1 MANNIIDRRK
11 NGDLRN
17 PGSKSTDNRQKFIKR
32 TREEI
37 RKSIHDSLGKR
48 SIKGSGDSQDVVIAR
63 KGIDEPQFNHN
74 PQTGSRDIVLPGNKD
89 FVEGDQLEKP
99 KGGGGAGSGGKA
111 GESSNEGIGEDE
123 FEFALSNDEFVNIL
137 FEDLELPH
145 MISKE
150 NKSVERFEITRS
162 GYTSSGNPSQMNLEK
177 SMVNSI
183 GRKIALK
190 FPKLRKIRELEKEL
204 DNLKKFFYKTTHQ
217 QKDGT
222 EEWARYQEIE
232 KEIRRLRISANAVA
246 FVDPVDLKFNNFTK
260 KPAPISQAVVFFIM
274 DVSASMTQQ
283 HKDLAKRF
291 FMLLNLFVSRKY
303 KKVECVFIR
312 HHIQAKEC
320 TEDDF
325 FNNKENGGT
334 IVSSAFKLAKK
345 IIDDR
350 YSPNEW
356 NLYFSQASDGDNWDN
371 DNEELLDIIDKDIL
385 PVTQYFS
392 YIQVGTKRHGYYNSG
407 NLLQEYVAL
416 EANHKNIITK
426 HIEDTLDIYP
436 VFREIFKIK
445 GKSSK

>member
-204 DNLKKFFYKTTHQ
+204 DNLKKFFYKTTQ
-217 QKDGT
+217 KQKDGT

-445 GKSSK
+445 GKSNK

>member
-1 MANNIIDRRK
+1 MANNIIDRRR
-11 NGDLRN
+11 NGDLRQ

-32 TREEI
+32 TREQI
-37 RKSIHDSLGKR
+37 RKSIHDTLGKR
-48 SIKGSGDSQDVVIAR
+48 SIKGSGDSQDVVITR
-63 KGIDEPQFNHN
+63 KGIDEPQFGHN

-99 KGGGGAGSGGKA
+99 KSGKSGGGGSGEA
-111 GESSNEGIGEDE
+111 SNEGMGEDE

-150 NKSVERFEITRS
+150 NKAVERFELTRS
-162 GYTSSGNPSQMNLEK
+162 GYTTDGTPAQMNLEK
-177 SMVNSI
+177 SMVNSL

-190 FPKLRKIRELEKEL
+190 TPKLRKIRELQEEL
-204 DNLKKFFYKTTHQ
+204 DNLDKFFYKTTQ
-217 QKDGT
+217 EQKEAT
-222 EEWARYQEIE
+222 EEWVRYQEIE
-232 KEIRRLRISANAVA
+232 EEIRKLRIRANAIS
-246 FVDPVDLKFNNFTK
+246 FVDPVDLRYNNFSK

-303 KKVECVFIR
+303 KRVECVFIR
-312 HHIQAKEC
+312 HHIQATEC
-320 TEDDF
+320 TEEDF

-334 IVSSAFKLAKK
+334 IVSSAFKLAKE
-345 IIDDR
+345 IVDDR

-356 NLYFSQASDGDNWDN
+356 NLYFAQASDGDNWDN
-371 DNEELLDIIDKDIL
+371 DNEELLNIIDKDIL

-392 YIQVGTKRHGYYNSG
+392 YIQVGMKRHGYYNSG
-407 NLLQEYVAL
+407 NLLQEYVQL
-416 EANHKNIITK
+416 QANHKNMVTK
-426 HIEDTLDIYP
+426 HIEDNSDIYP
-436 VFREIFKIK
+436 VFREIFKIRDK
-445 GKSSK
+445 K

>member
-1 MANNIIDRRK
+1 MANTIIDRRK

-17 PGSKSTDNRQKFIKR
+17 PGSKSSDNRQKFIKR

-37 RKSIHDSLGKR
+37 RKSIHDTLGKR
-48 SIKGSGDSQDVVIAR
+48 SIKGSGDAQNIVITR
-63 KGIDEPQFNHN
+63 KGISEPQFNHN
-74 PQTGSRDIVLPGNKD
+74 PNSGSRDIVLPGNKD

-99 KGGGGAGSGGKA
+99 KGGGSGSGS
-111 GESSNEGIGEDE
+111 GEGEASNEGMGEDE
-123 FEFALSNDEFVNIL
+123 FGFALSNDEFVNIL

-150 NKSVERFEITRS
+150 NKVVERFEITRS
-162 GYTSSGNPSQMNLEK
+162 GYTSDGNPSQMNLEK

-190 FPKLRKIRELEKEL
+190 TPKLKKIRKLEEELETCKVE
-204 DNLKKFFYKTTHQ
+204 K
-217 QKDGT
+217 
-222 EEWARYQEIE
+222 RRVEIE
-232 KEIRRLRISANAVA
+232 EEIRKLRIRANAVA
-246 FVDPVDLKFNNFTK
+246 FVDPVDLRFNNFSK

-291 FMLLNLFVSRKY
+291 FMLLNLFISRKY

-312 HHIQAKEC
+312 HHIQAIEC
-320 TEDDF
+320 SEDEF
-325 FNNKENGGT
+325 FNSRDNGGT
-334 IVSSAFKLAKK
+334 IVSSAFKLAKE

-371 DNEELLDIIDKDIL
+371 DNAELLNVLSKDIL
-385 PVTQYFS
+385 PITQYFS
-392 YIQVGTKRHGYYNSG
+392 YIQVGQKRHGYYNSG
-407 NLLQEYVAL
+407 NLLQEYVQL
-416 EANHKNIITK
+416 EASHENIITK

-436 VFREIFKIK
+436 VFREIFKIRDK
-445 GKSSK
+445 N